1 VWSVGVILYV
11 LLAGY
16 LPFDENT
23 MVALFQKIKNADFEY
38 PDWFSSEA
46 RDLLAKILVPDPH
59 SRINLNDIKGHP
71 WMNHADSGPEPSKG
85 DNSAA
90 TAGAPA
96 VSNPTGSHSTP
107 TAAAAS
113 TSKAAPAAAA
123 STASATASKLP
134 TPPPAAA
141 AAAPAASS
149 PKAPAAATTPP
160 APPAAAQATSAAT
173 PVAARSK
180 STDSQGET
188 AGGGGGFFGCC
199 ASKHYDSV

>member
-141 AAAPAASS
+141 AAPAASS

>member
-1 VWSVGVILYV
+1 LYV

-141 AAAPAASS
+141 AAPAASS